1 MQNIISGLGCQFIHR
16 YSADAIYSA
25 DTLQAEEERKII
37 EINKRQV
44 SVSRRKSL

>member
-16 YSADAIYSA
+16 YSADN
-25 DTLQAEEERKII
+25 LQTEEERKII
-37 EINKRQV
+37 EINKIQV